1 MGEGSGLVVL
11 ETLDHALARNATIYC
26 ELLGYGAT
34 GDAFHLT
41 APAPD
46 GEGAQRAMS
55 MSLASAGIS
64 PDAIDYVN
72 AHGTSTELNDKLETI
87 AIKKVFGAHAP
98 KLNVSST
105 KSMTGH
111 LLGASGGVEFVATAL
126 SIQNDI
132 IHPTINYEDPD
143 PECYLNYTP
152 NTAVKRTVR
161 YAMSNSFGF
170 GGHNA
175 SLVVGKYEPA

>member
-1 MGEGSGLVVL
+1 
-11 ETLDHALARNATIYC
+11 
-26 ELLGYGAT
+26 
-34 GDAFHLT
+34 
-41 APAPD
+41 
-46 GEGAQRAMS
+46 
-55 MSLASAGIS
+55 
-64 PDAIDYVN
+64 
-72 AHGTSTELNDKLETI
+72 
-87 AIKKVFGAHAP
+87 
-98 KLNVSST
+98 
-105 KSMTGH
+105 MTGH

-126 SIQNDI
+126 SIQNDV

-143 PECYLNYTP
+143 PECNLNYTP